1 MEDTGMSTE
10 ELETKASDLKSR
22 IDSLSQKKM
31 TVEAE
36 LSSRKRHLK
45 SLMDECR
52 KENLDPNNL
61 EEEIQKVRQT
71 LTVKL
76 QILDRD
82 VTAAEKILNPM
93 IAEVQKG

>member
-1 MEDTGMSTE
+1 MEDPSTE
-10 ELETKASDLKSR
+10 ELEAKASDLKSR

-45 SLMDECR
+45 GLMDECR

-61 EEEIQKVRQT
+61 EEEIQKVKQT

-93 IAEVQKG
+93 VAEVQKS